1 MADAHDA
8 MRTIARKTLIDSG
21 PLPASKLA
29 AELFSLRRPP
39 STAVADGLLRGVL
52 AGDSRFVRLSDDIW
66 TFEVPERSPLQD
78 ATYAVVDVETT
89 GARPPDDRITEIGI
103 VRVEQGQIVKEF
115 ETLVNPERHIPATV
129 TRITGITNEMVS
141 NQPSTLEVMP
151 IVADMLEGATFVAHS
166 VPFDAR
172 FVDPQLEE
180 ATGEKLTPKRLCT
193 LRLARWLYPDLRKKN
208 LGNLCRHLGIHSKGL
223 HRAGE
228 DARVTTQVLLK
239 ELDDLAG
246 LGITDWNTL
255 QTKIPP
261 VRRRS
266 MREPLVYESLEEEG

>member
-78 ATYAVVDVETT
+78 ATYAIVDVETT

-172 FVDPQLEE
+172 FVDPQL
-180 ATGEKLTPKRLCT
+180 
-193 LRLARWLYPDLRKKN
+193 
-208 LGNLCRHLGIHSKGL
+208 
-223 HRAGE
+223 
-228 DARVTTQVLLK
+228 
-239 ELDDLAG
+239 
-246 LGITDWNTL
+246 
-255 QTKIPP
+255 
-261 VRRRS
+261 
-266 MREPLVYESLEEEG
+266 